1 MATGSPGFLPGEIL
15 WTEEP
20 GRLQS
25 MGLQSFRHDLATKQR
40 QQFSSLAHSMWQ
52 CYLRF
57 LGSLGRRP
65 LRLKPISSW
74 ALTSQN
80 PPSLPE
86 FLTCMIFVLI
96 LVKGSKIFRP

>member
-1 MATGSPGFLPGEIL
+1 MATGSPGFLTGEIL

-80 PPSLPE
+80 HPKFARVSHMYDICTDLGQRLQN
-86 FLTCMIFVLI
+86 F
-96 LVKGSKIFRP
+96 